1 MKIKRNTAMRKVL
14 FFCILILGSNKDL
27 CAQLNKDSF
36 AFRDDMNVDYNLYVK
51 VNDVNPSLLKIVS
64 ILKSGADTNLYTL
77 QISSDS
83 NYINIK
89 STNTSLLSG
98 SFQYKTIQGA
108 LLDSTTVYFERKA
121 MAGDVYPGDCNKD
134 NLVNHMDLFPI
145 GLMFGQYGSPRNLA
159 DTNISFGVPKK
170 VNNWFFEL
178 RGINAKH
185 ADVDGNGWVDEQD
198 INHLKRNF
206 GKDKGNYLPILS
218 FASNDVKLSLSISDT
233 IKLSSAV
240 NNKLSIPIVIASPNK
255 INAYGIG
262 FSYTVQIYDK
272 NSFSQVKFYP
282 YTKYIR
288 TNVWDEFTTLYLI
301 DTTSFNEH
309 VNIAY
314 CKRNQSNGDIDPQ
327 AGVIDIVI
335 DDVLIG
341 IANPGEQTHLNIYLK
356 EVAFIDNNYNT
367 IPITPVSKRIYLQK
381 ATSSIAQVQHMG
393 WSVYPT
399 MLEEELTIL
408 NPLARK
414 ANYQIFNT
422 MGQIVASGRMAEKV
436 IISTNFWSRGM
447 YYIKN
452 DINAEVIKIKK

>member
-1 MKIKRNTAMRKVL
+1 MRKLL
-14 FFCILILGSNKDL
+14 FFSILFLGSNTESY
-27 CAQLNKDSF
+27 AQLGKDSF
-36 AFRDDMNVDYNLYVK
+36 TFRDDMNVDYKIYVK
-51 VNDVNPSLLKIVS
+51 VNDVNPNLLKIISV
-64 ILKSGADTNLYTL
+64 LKLGADTNLYNL

-98 SFQYKTIQGA
+98 NFQYKT
-108 LLDSTTVYFERKA
+108 LLGTITDSTTVYFERKS
-121 MAGDVYPGDCNKD
+121 MTGDVYPGDCNKD

-185 ADVDGNGWVDEQD
+185 ADVDGNGWVDELD
-198 INHLKRNF
+198 INQLRRNF

-218 FASNDVKLSLSISDT
+218 FASNDVKLSLSIPDT
-233 IKLSSAV
+233 IKLNTTSS
-240 NNKLSIPIVIASPNK
+240 KLSVPIVITSPDK
-255 INAYGIG
+255 INAYGLG

-272 NSFSQVKFYP
+272 NSISQSKPYP

-288 TNVWDEFTTLYLI
+288 TNVWDEFTTLYLM
-301 DTTSFNEH
+301 DTTSYKEH

-314 CKRNQSNGDIDPQ
+314 CKRNQSNGDLDPQ
-327 AGVIDIVI
+327 GGIIDII
-335 DDVLIG
+335 IEEVLIG

-356 EVAFIDNNYNT
+356 EVALIDKNYNT
-367 IPITPVSKRIYLQK
+367 IPISPVSKRIYLQK

-399 MLEEELTIL
+399 KIEDELTIL
-408 NPLARK
+408 NPLVQK
-414 ANYQIFNT
+414 ANYQIYNA
-422 MGQIVASGRMAEKV
+422 MGQLIAAGKMTDKV
-436 IISTNFWSRGM
+436 IISTNFWAKGM

-452 DINAEVIKIKK
+452 DVNAEVIKIQK